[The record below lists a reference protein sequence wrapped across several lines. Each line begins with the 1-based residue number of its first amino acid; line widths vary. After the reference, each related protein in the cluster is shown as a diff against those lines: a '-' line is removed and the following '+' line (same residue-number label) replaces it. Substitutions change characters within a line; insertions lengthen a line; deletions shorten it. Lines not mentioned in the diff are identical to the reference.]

1 MKLIGC
7 FGHTLDPLSLSPAV
21 RSSLVVFLPKA
32 DKRLQQYYKGFR
44 TAFFD
49 GTKSQIIE
57 EMADLD
63 IVRLKSF
70 QRAAA
75 KSGITHLLVSHRSS
89 KELFQKLR
97 SLNITPLG
105 NDYRWATQF
114 ENKRFFDRL
123 LTKFAIPKPR
133 TLSIKDLQQPLERVV
148 VQEIDSFGSFGTKIV
163 SSHTA
168 MKLLQKS
175 SHRKNLMTR
184 AFITGDVYGIT
195 MLVKGSSFALSALRQ
210 QCYYRTGLV
219 FAGVQW
225 VPTQQFSP
233 KLIGRIEAI
242 FKKIAHFCIKQG
254 IEGVLNFDFII
265 DTNHKPY
272 ILECNPRPSSAT
284 PHLLQHPALIHHID
298 LSGFMTGQLASIP
311 HHPTL
316 PRHRFRGALL
326 DLMVP
331 HAITAQ
337 EARTA
342 SHALRAA
349 RQQQY
354 PTTLFTHLVSKP
366 TFKRHDFLGMI
377 LSEKT
382 LFSRTGTLLPQ
393 TSLLYET
400 ITGITLQ
407 KS

>member
-21 RSSLVVFLPKA
+21 RSSLVVFLPKG
-32 DKRLQQYYKGFR
+32 DKRLQQYYKDFR
-44 TAFFD
+44 TATFE
-49 GTKSQIIE
+49 GTKSKVIE

-75 KSGITHLLVSHRSS
+75 QSGITHLLVSHRSS
-89 KELFQKLR
+89 KELFAKVR
-97 SLNITPLG
+97 SLNIVPLG
-105 NDYRWATQF
+105 NDYRWAMQF
-114 ENKRFFDRL
+114 ENKRFFDTI
-123 LTKFAIPKPR
+123 LTKLALPKPR
-133 TLSIKDLQQPLERVV
+133 TLCMKDLQQPCDRVV

-163 SSHTA
+163 PSHVA
-168 MKLLQKS
+168 LKLLQKRTDRS
-175 SHRKNLMTR
+175 SLMTR
-184 AFITGDVYGIT
+184 AFIPGDVYGIT
-195 MLVKGSSFALSALRQ
+195 MLIKGTSFALSALRQ
-210 QCYYRTGLV
+210 QCYYSAGLV

-225 VPTQQFSP
+225 VPTQQFSAQ
-233 KLIGRIEAI
+233 LIGRIETI
-242 FKKIAHFCIKQG
+242 FKKIARFCMKQG
-254 IEGVLNFDFII
+254 IEGILNFDFIV
-265 DTNHKPY
+265 DTNQQPY

-284 PHLLQHPALIHHID
+284 PHLLKHPALIHHID
-298 LSGFMTGQLASIP
+298 LSAFMTGQLTSMP
-311 HHPTL
+311 HHPRL
-316 PRHRFRGALL
+316 PRHQFRGALL

-331 HAITAQ
+331 HTMTPRQ
-337 EARTA
+337 VRTA
-342 SHALRAA
+342 SHALRVA

-354 PTTLFTHLVSKP
+354 PATLFTHLVSKP